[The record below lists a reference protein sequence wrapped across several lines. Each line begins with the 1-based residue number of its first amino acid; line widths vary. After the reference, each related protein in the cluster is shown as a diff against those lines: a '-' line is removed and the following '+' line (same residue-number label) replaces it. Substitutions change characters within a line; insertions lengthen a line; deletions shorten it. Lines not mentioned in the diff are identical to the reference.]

1 MKERLQKVFKKGIVR
16 GERRTTQPYC
26 LSLKTKIIKA
36 YLKGDKSFRM
46 LGDQYSIHPGV
57 ISRWVRV
64 AKHGHPVKEKRIKIT
79 KFTAMK
85 DKTEK
90 TVEELLQE
98 NKLLKKQ
105 LEEEQL
111 KTLIYEKVI
120 EIAERDLKLDIVK
133 KYNVRRPM
141 K

>member
-16 GERRTTQPYC
+16 GQRKTTQPYC

-133 KYNVRRPM
+133 KYSVRRPM

>member
-1 MKERLQKVFKKGIVR
+1 MKERLRKVFKKGIVR
-16 GERRTTQPYC
+16 GQRRTTQPYC

>member
-16 GERRTTQPYC
+16 GQRRTTQPYC

-64 AKHGHPVKEKRIKIT
+64 AKHGHHVKEKRIKIT